1 MSNYVERTAANNRS
15 RFEDHAVREILAS
28 PDTGTWVY
36 QWSKPGTW
44 VDGMRFVIHGG
55 WLTVLGDLGEAVYQ
69 WPSKISPEFLSDLNF
84 DYFRSKCQASETG
97 HKAEEFDADEGVA
110 NLLRDARAAEADGR
124 LSWAE
129 YLRGMTGVL
138 ECCSAKDEWVRA
150 IERDY
155 FAGEI
160 ESFDDMEYLYGCP
173 TVPSWTSIAHW
184 VGITMAMK
192 AVLEGRVE

>member
-69 WPSKISPEFLSDLNF
+69 WPSKISPEFLSDVDF
-84 DYFRSKCQASETG
+84 GYFRSKCQASEVG
-97 HKAEEFDADEGVA
+97 RKDEEFDADEGAAGLSREATIAESDGLSKWA
-110 NLLRDARAAEADGR
+110 NTLRDMAGALGYCTSR
-124 LSWAE
+124 
-129 YLRGMTGVL
+129 
-138 ECCSAKDEWVRA
+138 DEWVREVYRSYDA
-150 IERDY
+150 GDIEDSEGASY
-155 FAGEI
+155 IYEAA
-160 ESFDDMEYLYGCP
+160 M
-173 TVPSWTSIAHW
+173 VPSNRSIAHW
-184 VGITMAMK
+184 VGVTMAMK
-192 AVLEGRVE
+192 AVLEGRVK